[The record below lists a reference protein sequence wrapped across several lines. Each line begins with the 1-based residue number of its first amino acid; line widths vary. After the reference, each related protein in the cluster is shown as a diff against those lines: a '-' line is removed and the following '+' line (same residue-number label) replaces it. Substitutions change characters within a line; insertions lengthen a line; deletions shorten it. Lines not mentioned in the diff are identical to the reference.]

1 MLTTESKISVM
12 DNSGVYTAKII
23 SLYGKPSVKPPNIVL
38 VAIDKHRRGK
48 IFNKKYLCLLTTSRI
63 FEKRTSGI
71 FVRFDLSSGI
81 LLKDR
86 ESFLG
91 SKFYGPFNSSC
102 KSAKINKIHFI
113 YKWAT

>member
-12 DNSGVYTAKII
+12 DNSGIFTAKII
-23 SLYGKPSVKPPNIVL
+23 SLYGKPLVMPPDIVL

-48 IFNKKYLCLLTTSRI
+48 IFNKKYLCLLTTSSL
-63 FEKRTSGI
+63 FKKRTSGI
-71 FVRFDLSSGI
+71 FVRFDQSSGI

-91 SKFYGPFNSSC
+91 SKFYGPFDSNC
-102 KSAKINKIHFI
+102 KSVKINKIHFI
-113 YKWAT
+113 YKWTV